1 MSSIFNNKSILIT
14 GGTGSFGKTFA
25 RYLVENEKP
34 KKVIIF
40 SRDEFKQ
47 HMMRMEFAKHES
59 KMRYFLGDV
68 RDLDRLQR
76 AFKGVDIV
84 VHAAAL
90 KQVPA
95 VEYDPFEGVKTNI
108 LGSQNVITAAID
120 QGVGQALLVSTDKA
134 AEPVN
139 LYGAT
144 KMCAEKLFVASN
156 VYSPHGTKFAAVRY
170 GNLVLSR
177 GSVTETLLRDS
188 KNHVQITHE
197 EMTRFWMTFDG
208 SHQLVNYALTEMEGG
223 EVFVPKIPSMKIT
236 DLFKTLAPKAKH
248 TVSGLRA
255 GERIHEILLTDEESM
270 RSFDLGKYF
279 VILPHRTIS
288 PKGAKHY
295 EKYAKMGKATKHGF
309 SFRSDTNEEWLE
321 PSELKRL
328 LKLETVKHV

>member
-1 MSSIFNNKSILIT
+1 MSGVFKNKIILIT

-25 RYLVENEKP
+25 RYLVENENP
-34 KKVIIF
+34 KKVIIL

-47 HMMRMEFAKHES
+47 HLMKMEFAKQES
-59 KMRYFLGDV
+59 LMRYFLGDV

-76 AFKGVDIV
+76 AFHGVDIV

-108 LGSQNVITAAID
+108 LGSQNVITACID
-120 QGVGQALLVSTDKA
+120 QGVEKALLVSSDKA

-156 VYSPHGTKFAAVRY
+156 IYSPHGTKFSAVRY
-170 GNLVLSR
+170 GNFVLSR
-177 GSVTETLLRDS
+177 GSITETLLRDTHDNVS
-188 KNHVQITHE
+188 ITHE

-208 SHQLVNYALTEMEGG
+208 SHQLVRYALTEMEGG

-236 DLFKTLAPKAKH
+236 DLFKALAPKAKH
-248 TVSGLRA
+248 KVGGLRA
-255 GERIHEILLTDEESM
+255 GERIHEILLTEEESM
-270 RSFDLGKYF
+270 RSFDVGKYF
-279 VILPHRTIS
+279 VILPHKTIA
-288 PKGAKHY
+288 PKQAKHY
-295 EKYAKMGKATKHGF
+295 EKYAKIGKATKHGF
-309 SFRSDTNEEWLE
+309 RYRSDTNEDWLAPE
-321 PSELKRL
+321 DLKKV
-328 LKLETVKHV
+328 LKLEVTKHS